1 MKNLW
6 CWRCQME
13 VPMLNE
19 EEYTIASKLYVEGFK
34 KIKAGMSRQEG
45 FKPMLDY
52 YNNLTG
58 FEETEPNAILHHR
71 IEHYGPPCENCSKP
85 YRTPLASFC
94 AACGNKK
101 TISFLPSQI

>member
-19 EEYTIASKLYVEGFK
+19 EEYTIASKLYSQGFE
-34 KIKAGMSRQEG
+34 KIESGKSREER

-52 YNNLTG
+52 YNNLTR
-58 FEETEPNAILHHR
+58 FEETQPNAILHHR
-71 IEHYGPPCENCSKP
+71 IEHYGPPCENCGKP

-94 AACGNKK
+94 AACGNKR
-101 TISFLPSQI
+101 